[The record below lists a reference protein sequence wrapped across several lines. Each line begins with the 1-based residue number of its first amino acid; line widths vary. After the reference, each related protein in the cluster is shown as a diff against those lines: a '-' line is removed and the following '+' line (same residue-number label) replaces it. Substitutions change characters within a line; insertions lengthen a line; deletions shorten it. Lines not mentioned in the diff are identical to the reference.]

1 MSQHARR
8 ARHMAYQE
16 GSRRKGARLRLRQ
29 TPIHRISCCEEP
41 SAHVGRFCSS
51 NHQNATNRRQTDY
64 RERVCTAMAIG
75 ARAFHR
81 GFQEDPTKY
90 DFILCAN
97 VLSAIPLANVR
108 SMTLRRLAGA
118 LEKKGRCL
126 FVTQYRHSCFKEM
139 ARSNMLF
146 RISTDGFCKHHE
158 ATFTTASFRKS
169 NW

>member
-1 MSQHARR
+1 MLSKRWSKLLRIQSADRTLQRPSVRYNVGELAIRSENAAKPMSQHARR

-64 RERVCTAMAIG
+64 RERVCTDNG
-75 ARAFHR
+75 HRRACFPSR
-81 GFQEDPTKY
+81 VQEDPTKY

-118 LEKKGRCL
+118 LERRAG
-126 FVTQYRHSCFKEM
+126 VYS
-139 ARSNMLF
+139 
-146 RISTDGFCKHHE
+146 
-158 ATFTTASFRKS
+158 
-169 NW
+169 